1 MAKRTKLPAPEQ
13 AETEVEVKGD
23 ADKRF
28 AYILQVSFW
37 EPRGG
42 PVRVFARSKEHAAE
56 LMPKMIPGAKDLAI
70 HDIALES
77 DLIKED
83 IVNESD
89 DPTQP
94 PTSVAMH

>member
-1 MAKRTKLPAPEQ
+1 MAKRNKPASTE
-13 AETEVEVKGD
+13 AETEVKGD
-23 ADKRF
+23 EDKRF
-28 AYILQVSFW
+28 PYILQVSFW

-83 IVNESD
+83 MQVEQD

-94 PTSVAMH
+94 PPSLAVH

>member
-1 MAKRTKLPAPEQ
+1 MAKRTKRAAE
-13 AETEVEVKGD
+13 ETEKEVEGD
-23 ADKRF
+23 EDKRF
-28 AYILQVSFW
+28 PYILQVSFW

-56 LMPKMIPGAKDLAI
+56 LMPKMIQGAKDLQI

-83 IVNESD
+83 MAVEQD

-94 PTSVAMH
+94 PPSMAVH